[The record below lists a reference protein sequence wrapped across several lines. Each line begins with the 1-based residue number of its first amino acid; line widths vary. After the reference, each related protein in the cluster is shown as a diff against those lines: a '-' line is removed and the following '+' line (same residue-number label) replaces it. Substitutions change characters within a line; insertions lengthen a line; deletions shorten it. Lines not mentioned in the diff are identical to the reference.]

1 MENREILKEFLNL
14 IKKDKRL
21 IYYLTYYS
29 LIEGILVL
37 SIPLSLDFTINS
49 IIAHSTFSVTVVGF
63 IIIAIFV
70 FITIARILQEYIL
83 EKFQQKIFV
92 ETGLQTFDLAENVK
106 NKPLKISEPIKKV
119 MNYFFDVT
127 TVQKFFPIVILGG
140 ITLLI
145 NVVVGFLLL
154 LAFNIALFELA
165 IIIFTIYVIILLI
178 LSYNGI
184 NYAKYR
190 SNTKH
195 ETFFFLQNL
204 ISSKKD
210 KTEEEKEFENILM
223 DYLNARQKLF
233 GVMIRQ
239 KSLTFLVQGIIYALF
254 FILGGFLVIE
264 GKIPV
269 GEFIASEII
278 IVFINYALNNFV
290 AYINYFYEAIEGV
303 YKISMLR
310 RYLGNEKDE

>member
-92 ETGLQTFDLAENVK
+92 ETGLQTFDLAKDIK
-106 NKPLKISEPIKKV
+106 NKSLNIDEPVKKV

-140 ITLLI
+140 ITLLV

-165 IIIFTIYVIILLI
+165 IIIFSIYVIILII
-178 LSYNGI
+178 LSHNGI
-184 NYAKYR
+184 SYAKYR

-195 ETFFFLQNL
+195 EVFFFLQN
-204 ISSKKD
+204 IIFSKK
-210 KTEEEKEFENILM
+210 EEKEFLDILA
-223 DYLNARQKLF
+223 DYINARQKLF

-239 KSLTFLVQGIIYALF
+239 KTLTFIVQGIIYALF

-278 IVFINYALNNFV
+278 VVFINYALNNFV
-290 AYINYFYEAIEGV
+290 AYINYFYETIEGV
-303 YKISMLR
+303 YKISILR
-310 RYLGNEKDE
+310 RYLGNEKNE

>member
-1 MENREILKEFLNL
+1 MENKEILKEFLNL

-92 ETGLQTFDLAENVK
+92 ETGLQTFDLAKDIK
-106 NKPLKISEPIKKV
+106 NKSLNIDEPIKKV

-140 ITLLI
+140 ITLLV

-165 IIIFTIYVIILLI
+165 IIIFSIYVIILII
-178 LSYNGI
+178 LSHNGI
-184 NYAKYR
+184 SYAKYR

-195 ETFFFLQNL
+195 EVFFFLQN
-204 ISSKKD
+204 IIFSKK
-210 KTEEEKEFENILM
+210 EEKEFLDILA
-223 DYLNARQKLF
+223 DYINARQKLF

-239 KSLTFLVQGIIYALF
+239 KTLTFIVQGIIYALF

-290 AYINYFYEAIEGV
+290 AYINYFYETIEGV

-310 RYLGNEKDE
+310 RYLGNEKNE

>member
-92 ETGLQTFDLAENVK
+92 ETGLQTFDLAKDIK
-106 NKPLKISEPIKKV
+106 NKSLNIDEPVKKV

-140 ITLLI
+140 ITLLV
-145 NVVVGFLLL
+145 NVIVGFLLL

-165 IIIFTIYVIILLI
+165 IIIFSIYVIILII
-178 LSYNGI
+178 LSHNGI
-184 NYAKYR
+184 SYAKYR

-195 ETFFFLQNL
+195 EVFFFLQN
-204 ISSKKD
+204 IIFSKK
-210 KTEEEKEFENILM
+210 EEKEFLDILA
-223 DYLNARQKLF
+223 DYINARQKLF

-239 KSLTFLVQGIIYALF
+239 KTLTFIVQGIIYALF

-290 AYINYFYEAIEGV
+290 AYINYFYETIEGV

-310 RYLGNEKDE
+310 RYLGNEKNE

>member
-92 ETGLQTFDLAENVK
+92 ETGLQTFDLAKDIK
-106 NKPLKISEPIKKV
+106 NKSLNIDEPIKKV

-140 ITLLI
+140 ITLLV
-145 NVVVGFLLL
+145 NVIVGFLLL

-165 IIIFTIYVIILLI
+165 IIIFSIYVIILII
-178 LSYNGI
+178 LSHNGI
-184 NYAKYR
+184 SYAKYR

-195 ETFFFLQNL
+195 EVFFFLQN
-204 ISSKKD
+204 IIFSKK
-210 KTEEEKEFENILM
+210 EEKEFLDILA
-223 DYLNARQKLF
+223 DYINARQKLF

-239 KSLTFLVQGIIYALF
+239 KTLTFIVQGIIYALF

-290 AYINYFYEAIEGV
+290 AYINYFYETIEGV

-310 RYLGNEKDE
+310 RYLGNEKNE